1 MENNVM
7 KEEKEKLNV
16 TITSQ
21 VYMDDVTWIT
31 HDKKSLEQILSIA
44 DEFNKLNNIKVNYD
58 KFALATNTKIR
69 EENNTVTLRINDK
82 KQSITPV
89 KTNESVRILG
99 VWVNLDMKPNF
110 VFNQCLDIVQS
121 YNKII
126 KKKQVI
132 DSQMKY
138 IINHVIIPRIE
149 YKAQLN
155 IFNEVQINKI
165 NSQIRSM
172 FKQ

>member
-1 MENNVM
+1 
-7 KEEKEKLNV
+7 
-16 TITSQ
+16 
-21 VYMDDVTWIT
+21 MDDVTWIT
-31 HDKKSLEQILSIA
+31 HDKKSLKQILSIA

-110 VFNQCLDIVQS
+110 VFNQYLDIVQS

-132 DSQMKY
+132 D
-138 IINHVIIPRIE
+138 
-149 YKAQLN
+149 A
-155 IFNEVQINKI
+155 
-165 NSQIRSM
+165 
-172 FKQ
+172 